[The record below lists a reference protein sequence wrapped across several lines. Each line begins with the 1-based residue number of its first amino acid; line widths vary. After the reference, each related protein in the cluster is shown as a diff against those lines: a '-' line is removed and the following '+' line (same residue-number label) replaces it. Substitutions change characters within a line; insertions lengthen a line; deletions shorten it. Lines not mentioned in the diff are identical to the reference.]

1 METEPAAAKETCCG
15 EADPDR
21 LGPIPGDGPAW
32 DELVDASDTG
42 DGAMAERGRSSAT
55 PTRGAPQDVVSCAQ
69 FATKLV
75 QASCQSTKRIGNRSR
90 MKRSTAPRVKV
101 VFVRRPP
108 ACEFASASVVQQP
121 TFCSLDVL
129 SEHRTR
135 AQKQA
140 ALPAQARGSLLLLC
154 SPLPR
159 MDVSAPARC
168 RRHPTPLDS
177 RSLSPTAR
185 ARGTLNTADARLWCC
200 RCRRLHLHLEVARI

>member
-101 VFVRRPP
+101 VLFVPRPP
-108 ACEFASASVVQQP
+108 ACEFAVRCFSRATADILQP
-121 TFCSLDVL
+121 G
-129 SEHRTR
+129 HPQRTSR
-135 AQKQA
+135 PCAKTGG
-140 ALPAQARGSLLLLC
+140 PPRTRGSLLAPC
-154 SPLPR
+154 PPR
-159 MDVSAPARC
+159 ICEPPALAA
-168 RRHPTPLDS
+168 TTSDDS

-185 ARGTLNTADARLWCC
+185 ARGR
-200 RCRRLHLHLEVARI
+200 